1 MTGILSRTRVLFTAI
16 SILLLAPCYWQPRL
30 QAGDISSHI
39 YNAWMSQLIESGR
52 TEGLMMVRQTT
63 NILFEVLLAGLFPVF
78 GAEFGQRIAVSIVVL
93 VFVWGAFAF
102 VSTVTGRRSWHV
114 MPCLAM
120 LAYGWVFHMGF
131 FNFYLSMG
139 LCFWAM
145 TLAWDMNPRRMI
157 WALPLFALAYMAC
170 LLPVI
175 WAAGLLAYVFV
186 ARRITPFQS
195 SCLIAGFV
203 VFLAAFYVIA
213 GHLLVTGRSV
223 AQLTSATGINDEWMA
238 DSKYYWVLM
247 GLAVVWGLWFL
258 SLLRGSGAR
267 QVVAGIPF
275 QLCVVSAAA
284 VFILPAS
291 VLIPGFY
298 HSLSYIAERMS
309 LGVAVCVCA
318 CLGAVDPRRLER
330 WALTAVAITFFVLM
344 YADERAT
351 NSAEDRMEYLIS
363 HDMHRSLTVAAHE
376 FR

>member
-1 MTGILSRTRVLFTAI
+1 
-16 SILLLAPCYWQPRL
+16 
-30 QAGDISSHI
+30 
-39 YNAWMSQLIESGR
+39 
-52 TEGLMMVRQTT
+52 
-63 NILFEVLLAGLFPVF
+63 
-78 GAEFGQRIAVSIVVL
+78 
-93 VFVWGAFAF
+93 
-102 VSTVTGRRSWHV
+102 
-114 MPCLAM
+114 
-120 LAYGWVFHMGF
+120 
-131 FNFYLSMG
+131 
-139 LCFWAM
+139 
-145 TLAWDMNPRRMI
+145 
-157 WALPLFALAYMAC
+157 
-170 LLPVI
+170 
-175 WAAGLLAYVFV
+175 
-186 ARRITPFQS
+186 
-195 SCLIAGFV
+195 
-203 VFLAAFYVIA
+203 
-213 GHLLVTGRSV
+213 
-223 AQLTSATGINDEWMA
+223 
-238 DSKYYWVLM
+238 M

-376 FR
+376 IR